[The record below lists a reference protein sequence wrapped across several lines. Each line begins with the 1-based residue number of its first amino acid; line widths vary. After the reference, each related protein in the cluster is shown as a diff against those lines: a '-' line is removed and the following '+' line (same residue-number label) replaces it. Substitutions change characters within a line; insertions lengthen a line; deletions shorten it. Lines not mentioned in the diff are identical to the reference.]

1 MTRNHASRTFL
12 VLKDAQRPSE
22 RCEGSFDKIG
32 RVVIPGR
39 TAPRQ
44 ELRHEHCISGLRS
57 FIKKGQKKSWFCH
70 VFAVEDDAGV
80 CAVTEQFSVSRC
92 DERRQR
98 YGATQWGG
106 AGTVGGAVRN
116 RKSQFL
122 LDFKVF
128 VLFGISTKRATLW
141 TTPQSC
147 FFLKKKCQS
156 SLSGLHS
163 FFSGDNFRP
172 VAHYGKHRMCPK
184 INLALVLLVT
194 KLTKPSVWTQFFE
207 SRRNRKFRL
216 FFY

>member
-1 MTRNHASRTFL
+1 MDLAPIDS
-12 VLKDAQRPSE
+12 QRPGE
-22 RCEGSFDKIG
+22 RVDVSFVKIG
-32 RVVIPGR
+32 FMVLVPGSSRRHHSRVSHYIW
-39 TAPRQ
+39 T
-44 ELRHEHCISGLRS
+44 LRS
-57 FIKKGQKKSWFCH
+57 FIKKGQKKYWFCH